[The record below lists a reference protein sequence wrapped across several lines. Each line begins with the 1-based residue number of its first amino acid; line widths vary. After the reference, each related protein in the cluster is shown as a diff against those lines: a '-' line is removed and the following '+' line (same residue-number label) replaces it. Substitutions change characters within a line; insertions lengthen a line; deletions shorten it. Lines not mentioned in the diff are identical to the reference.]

1 MRNWLAGVIAFAGLV
16 FFFLVERNIVGF
28 IILIVCAVAAAILFS
43 EREMDERVKKL
54 KERQA
59 KGKMQFFFLFF
70 SQFFS
75 ILGFICSL
83 SIFKIRCHQAAVS
96 MEFCLSASFLLSE
109 EFCRLPFPRDQFLE
123 LA

>member
-1 MRNWLAGVIAFAGLV
+1 MRNWLAGVIAFAGLA

-28 IILIVCAVAAAILFS
+28 IVLIVCAVAAAILFS

-70 SQFFS
+70 SQF
-75 ILGFICSL
+75 LD
-83 SIFKIRCHQAAVS
+83 
-96 MEFCLSASFLLSE
+96 SFVV
-109 EFCRLPFPRDQFLE
+109 
-123 LA
+123 